1 MNTKS
6 KRIHSL
12 DSLRAIMMLLG
23 LVLHSAITY
32 VVYEDLGSWPIRDS
46 VTHLSNDFIVS
57 FIHSFRMQIFFL
69 VSGFFGSMLFY
80 DRNPIAM
87 INNRVSRIVFPFIVS
102 IILLWPTIVF
112 GFSYTMLVFEGV
124 TNPLEETIC
133 FFTGIDV
140 LIPRYTFHLW
150 FLYYLALITFCSV
163 IIAFILAKTPKI
175 SIYIS
180 KIFNWTIKQS
190 LLRVLIFAGITSI
203 CYYIMGTW
211 SVITST
217 SFIPDFNMFIYY
229 FSFYIIGW
237 VLYKS
242 KHFLDSFMKYDY
254 LSVFLAI
261 TLFSIYFFM
270 NYHFS
275 FLFHVVLKSIIVW
288 LFVFG
293 ITGLFVRHTSNYS
306 PLMRYL
312 SDASYWVY
320 LVHVS
325 FMAIIPGF
333 ISAWLIPASFKFLFV
348 FVVSSFLSFLSYH
361 YFVRGTFIGKFLNG
375 RKY

>member
-32 VVYEDLGSWPIRDS
+32 GVYEDLGSWPIRDS

-57 FIHSFRMQIFFL
+57 FIHAFRMQIFFL

-87 INNRVSRIVFPFIVS
+87 IKNRVSRIVFPFIVS

-175 SIYIS
+175 SRYIS

-190 LLRVLIFAGITSI
+190 LIRVLIFAGITSI

-261 TLFSIYFFM
+261 TLFTIYFFM
-270 NYHFS
+270 NYYFS

-333 ISAWLIPASFKFLFV
+333 ISVWLIPATFKFLFV